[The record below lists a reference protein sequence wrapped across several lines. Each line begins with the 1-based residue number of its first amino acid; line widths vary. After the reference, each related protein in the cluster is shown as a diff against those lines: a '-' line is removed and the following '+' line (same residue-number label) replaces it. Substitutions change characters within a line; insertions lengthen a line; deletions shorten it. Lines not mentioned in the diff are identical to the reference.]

1 LDKSPRFLDA
11 KGAAMPGLMF
21 MANGKEGK
29 SNAVMQKKC
38 GKRQFLLQYQKRYV
52 DLRISNN
59 SLNNFLSAVVLQV
72 FTENMPLKKLFE
84 ELFQGITLDDVFD
97 NVTLTKTRNKVR
109 RIKTED
115 TLLHEGARGVIS
127 CPSAPLR
134 QYSKY
139 GSTLARA

>member
-1 LDKSPRFLDA
+1 
-11 KGAAMPGLMF
+11 M
-21 MANGKEGK
+21 
-29 SNAVMQKKC
+29 
-38 GKRQFLLQYQKRYV
+38 LQYQKRYV

-72 FTENMPLKKLFE
+72 FTENMPLKK
-84 ELFQGITLDDVFD
+84 VFD